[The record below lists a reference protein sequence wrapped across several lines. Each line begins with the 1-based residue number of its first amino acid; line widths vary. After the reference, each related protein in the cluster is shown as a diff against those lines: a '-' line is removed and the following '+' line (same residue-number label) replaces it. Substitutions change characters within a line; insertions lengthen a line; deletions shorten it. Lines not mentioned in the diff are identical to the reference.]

1 MAASGIEWTD
11 ATWNPIAGCNAV
23 SPGCTNCYAVR
34 MAARLEAMGHPKYAG
49 TTRRSGRKAVWTGRI
64 NLDPEALTLPLQWRR
79 PRRIFVNSMSDLF
92 HEAVPDPFIHRVFAI
107 MSAADWHQY
116 QVLTKRPDR
125 MRAWLTAAQ
134 LHPSDHVW
142 LGTSVE
148 NADMLWR
155 VDELRRTPAS
165 MRFLSCEPLLGP
177 LEDIDLTGI
186 DWVIVGGESGPG
198 ARPMREEWV
207 LAIRDACLGAG
218 VAFFFKQWGGKNR
231 KKAGRLLEGR
241 LWEQY
246 PAHLK
251 PAA

>member
-64 NLDPEALTLPLQWRR
+64 NLDPEALTLPLRWRR

-125 MRAWLTAAQ
+125 MRTWLTAAQ

-207 LAIRDACLGAG
+207 VAIRDACLSAG

>member
-1 MAASGIEWTD
+1 MTRSAIEWTD
-11 ATWNPIAGCNAV
+11 ATWNPVAGCTAV
-23 SPGCTNCYAVR
+23 SPGCTNCYAAR
-34 MAARLEAMGHPKYAG
+34 MAARLEAMGHSKYAG
-49 TTRRSGRKAVWTGRI
+49 TTRRSGRKTVWTGRI
-64 NLDPEALTLPLQWRR
+64 NLDPEALALPLRWRR

-92 HEAVPDPFIHRVFAI
+92 HEAVPDSFIRHVFAV

-125 MRAWLTAAQ
+125 MRAWLAAAQ
-134 LHPSDHVW
+134 FQPSDHIW

-155 VDELRRTPAS
+155 VDELRRTPAIV
-165 MRFLSCEPLLGP
+165 RFLSCEPLLGP
-177 LEDIDLTGI
+177 LDGIDLTAI

-207 LAIRDACLGAG
+207 LTIRDACLSAG
-218 VAFFFKQWGGKNR
+218 VAFFFKQWGGRN
-231 KKAGRLLEGR
+231 KKKTGRLLEGR
-241 LWEQY
+241 IWEQY
-246 PAHLK
+246 PAHLR

>member
-1 MAASGIEWTD
+1 MTRSGIEWTD
-11 ATWNPIAGCNAV
+11 ATWNPIAGCTAV
-23 SPGCTNCYAVR
+23 SPGCSNCYAAR

-49 TTRRSGRKAVWTGRI
+49 TTRHSGRKAVWTGRI
-64 NLDPEALTLPLQWRR
+64 NLDPEALALPLRWRR

-92 HEAVPDPFIHRVFAI
+92 HEAVPDWFIRHVFAV

-134 LHPSDHVW
+134 FQPLDHIW
-142 LGTSVE
+142 FGTSVE

-155 VDELRRTPAS
+155 VDELRRTPARV
-165 MRFLSCEPLLGP
+165 RFLSCEPLLGP
-177 LEDIDLTGI
+177 LEDIDLTAI
-186 DWVIVGGESGPG
+186 DWVIVGGESGPR

-207 LAIRDACLGAG
+207 VAIRDACQRNG
-218 VAFFFKQWGGKNR
+218 VAFFFKQWGGKNK

-246 PAHLK
+246 PAHLR